1 MITAREFITKEID
14 RLSSLISNG
23 IDKESNLQLKKE
35 LSDAI
40 HLLEMFD
47 YYQISKKTIDMI
59 LELPDSRTGYS
70 DYRIMNDCE
79 SDDPAQWI
87 ELKIND
93 KKIKLSEGDIIIK
106 KK

>member
-47 YYQISKKTIDMI
+47 CYQISKKTIDMI

-70 DYRIMNDCE
+70 EYRIMNDCE

-93 KKIKLSEGDIIIK
+93 KKIKLSEGDIIIRK
-106 KK
+106 K